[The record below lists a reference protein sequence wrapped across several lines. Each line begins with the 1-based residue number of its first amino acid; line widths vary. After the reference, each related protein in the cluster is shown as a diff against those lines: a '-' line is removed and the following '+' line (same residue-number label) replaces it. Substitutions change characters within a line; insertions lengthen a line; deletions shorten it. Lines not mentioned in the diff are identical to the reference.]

1 MKIRKNVEENGVNI
15 SLNDRRMEEVETY
28 RYLGVDI
35 SSDGGMGEEVNH
47 RITEAKKAWG
57 ALKDVS
63 KKRHISQEAKVGMY
77 EGIIEPSLLY
87 GCEVWTLKV
96 RERKRIEA
104 VEMNCLRNICGLRI
118 IDRVPNVEIR
128 RCKKNVSVSQRIDQG
143 MLRWFG
149 HVERM
154 GDERMAKRVYDS
166 DVRGFRRLGRPRKCW
181 MDGMK
186 EVLARK
192 GLNIQE
198 AKVSV
203 QDRNEWCSLWGGGV
217 TCRW

>member
-1 MKIRKNVEENGVNI
+1 M
-15 SLNDRRMEEVETY
+15 
-28 RYLGVDI
+28 

-57 ALKDVS
+57 ALKDVW
-63 KKRHISQEAKVGMY
+63 KKRHISREAKVGMY

-87 GCEVWTLKV
+87 GCEVWSLKV
-96 RERKRIEA
+96 RERKRMEA
-104 VEMNCLRNICGLRI
+104 VEMNCLRNICGLTR

-128 RCKKNVSVSQRIDQG
+128 RCGKKVSVSQRIDQG
-143 MLRWFG
+143 VLRWFG

-154 GDERMAKRVYDS
+154 GDERMAKRVYES
-166 DVRGFRRLGRPRKCW
+166 DVRGVRRRGRPRKCW
-181 MDGMK
+181 MVGVK

-203 QDRNEWCSLWGGGV
+203 
-217 TCRW
+217 